1 MAAPTLSP
9 IEAIKILLLEG
20 NPADADLCIRK
31 LKRAEI
37 TVDIDLAHGSQEFLE
52 YVRAQSYDIVLTD
65 YRLPRWSGL
74 DALHALRSLGRDTPV
89 ILVTGT
95 LGDELAIE
103 CIKAGV
109 SDYVLKENLERLP
122 VAVRRALEEQRLRE
136 ARDKAEKELAESEK
150 QYRLL
155 FDANPH
161 PMWVF
166 DSGNL
171 RFLTVNHA
179 AIRHYGYSLE
189 EFLSMT
195 VKDIRPVE
203 DLDRFLKSVDPEV
216 DTGKSYSELWRH
228 GKKDGTIID
237 VEISSQPITFGHAPA
252 QLVLAHDVTARR
264 RVEAEVRESRE
275 QLQLLLDSTAEAI
288 YAIDRN
294 GACTLCNAACLR
306 LLGYRH
312 ESELLGKDVHA
323 VMHHSFP
330 DGRPFPMEE
339 CKIELALQN

>member
-122 VAVRRALEEQRLRE
+122 VAIRRALSEHKLRRS
-136 ARDKAEKELAESEK
+136 RDRAE
-150 QYRLL
+150 
-155 FDANPH
+155 
-161 PMWVF
+161 
-166 DSGNL
+166 
-171 RFLTVNHA
+171 
-179 AIRHYGYSLE
+179 
-189 EFLSMT
+189 
-195 VKDIRPVE
+195 
-203 DLDRFLKSVDPEV
+203 
-216 DTGKSYSELWRH
+216 
-228 GKKDGTIID
+228 DGT
-237 VEISSQPITFGHAPA
+237 VSRSSWSA
-252 QLVLAHDVTARR
+252 
-264 RVEAEVRESRE
+264 
-275 QLQLLLDSTAEAI
+275 
-288 YAIDRN
+288 
-294 GACTLCNAACLR
+294 
-306 LLGYRH
+306 
-312 ESELLGKDVHA
+312 
-323 VMHHSFP
+323 
-330 DGRPFPMEE
+330 
-339 CKIELALQN
+339 